1 MAICLGEGLQDN
13 VGFGWGFGI
22 PAIVMIIAVVI
33 FMVGSKIYRFKPPGG
48 SPLATIAQV
57 VIAAARK
64 RHHGP
69 ISETLLYAGPVY
81 GRHGPIEKICH
92 TEQFRQVP
100 LHILWAD
107 THRCQVT
114 NRKKERKTTRNN
126 WQYWAFCW
134 VKGVVVARLVCY
146 IWLDISVFFWG
157 HEGVL
162 LLLLPKIVTQL
173 SWPSSAS
180 RGEFGRWE
188 YSSCCAYEPMEIV
201 LYFSSGGS

>member
-69 ISETLLYAGPVY
+69 ISETLLYAGPVH
-81 GRHGPIEKICH
+81 GRRGPIEKICH

-100 LHILWAD
+100 LHIL
-107 THRCQVT
+107 
-114 NRKKERKTTRNN
+114 
-126 WQYWAFCW
+126 
-134 VKGVVVARLVCY
+134 
-146 IWLDISVFFWG
+146 
-157 HEGVL
+157 
-162 LLLLPKIVTQL
+162 
-173 SWPSSAS
+173 
-180 RGEFGRWE
+180 
-188 YSSCCAYEPMEIV
+188 
-201 LYFSSGGS
+201 